1 MSLFMNKHFGFM
13 MKKFLTLKFT
23 GLSLA
28 VASVLSCSAAM
39 AADTIDS
46 IQIRGLNRVS
56 KGAVLLALPIKE
68 GDVLTSEKISEA
80 MQSLYATGDFDDV
93 SLSRSG
99 DTLFVNVKE
108 RSTIGA
114 IDFSGNSNIKE
125 EQLKKI
131 IESQGIRIGEPL
143 NVQALNLIKKS
154 LEDFYHSAGMY
165 QASVNP
171 VLTQLPRS
179 RVNIKI
185 EITEGKGAE
194 IQQINIVGNKSFPE
208 DVLLAQMELRDD
220 VPWWNFVANQRY
232 SGQKFV
238 GDLES
243 LKSFYMNRGYVNFD
257 IESTSV
263 ELTPDRKHIY
273 VTIAIKE
280 GDKYTIGKTSVRGDT
295 LKYREELEAAL
306 DLDEGSTYNQH
317 QITLNEKTLASVLGK
332 YGYADNVVKAYPII
346 NEKDKIVDLEFNVI
360 PGKRVNVS
368 QVEISGNE
376 VSDDTVIRR
385 EMRQMDGSWLSS
397 EAIENSKARL
407 NRLGYFEEVNV
418 TTEKTGG
425 SEDTV
430 DVKVNVKERPTGSIS
445 GGIGLG
451 TDSGITLSAAIS
463 QNNLFGWGTHAALIS
478 TKNDYRRHIEASY
491 EDPYF
496 TVDNV
501 SLGGRFYVDHYNGD
515 DDSKVADYTN
525 NTIGFMANMGY
536 PISENTRVNYSAG
549 VERTKIKN
557 NGVRFEQADHFFSL
571 YGKSDEGTATFRNY
585 KLGFDITHS
594 TLNKGVFPTEGGR
607 QNFSAM
613 ITAPSS
619 DIHYYKATIE
629 ACEYIPFDN
638 YHEYVFTVRG
648 RMGYGNGYREKNGSK
663 EILPFFDS
671 FYLGGQEWLRGF
683 NRNSIGPKAL
693 YLDKNTGTYYES
705 STSVGGNAFWAATA
719 EFIVPTPL
727 VAEAYKNNVR
737 TALFFDAGALW
748 DTRSKMYT
756 VDYSKPGRYRT
767 SLGLSVTWMSPM
779 GPLSFSFAKAVKKY
793 SGDDTEVFN
802 FNIGGTF

>member
-1 MSLFMNKHFGFM
+1 
-13 MKKFLTLKFT
+13 
-23 GLSLA
+23 
-28 VASVLSCSAAM
+28 
-39 AADTIDS
+39 
-46 IQIRGLNRVS
+46 
-56 KGAVLLALPIKE
+56 
-68 GDVLTSEKISEA
+68 
-80 MQSLYATGDFDDV
+80 
-93 SLSRSG
+93 
-99 DTLFVNVKE
+99 
-108 RSTIGA
+108 
-114 IDFSGNSNIKE
+114 
-125 EQLKKI
+125 
-131 IESQGIRIGEPL
+131 
-143 NVQALNLIKKS
+143 
-154 LEDFYHSAGMY
+154 
-165 QASVNP
+165 
-171 VLTQLPRS
+171 
-179 RVNIKI
+179 
-185 EITEGKGAE
+185 
-194 IQQINIVGNKSFPE
+194 
-208 DVLLAQMELRDD
+208 
-220 VPWWNFVANQRY
+220 
-232 SGQKFV
+232 
-238 GDLES
+238 
-243 LKSFYMNRGYVNFD
+243 
-257 IESTSV
+257 
-263 ELTPDRKHIY
+263 
-273 VTIAIKE
+273 
-280 GDKYTIGKTSVRGDT
+280 
-295 LKYREELEAAL
+295 
-306 DLDEGSTYNQH
+306 
-317 QITLNEKTLASVLGK
+317 
-332 YGYADNVVKAYPII
+332 
-346 NEKDKIVDLEFNVI
+346 
-360 PGKRVNVS
+360 
-368 QVEISGNE
+368 
-376 VSDDTVIRR
+376 
-385 EMRQMDGSWLSS
+385 MRQMDGSWLSS